1 MIVAV
6 NRQADRAS
14 LPTRFVR
21 DINVVAAHLS
31 DANEQALK
39 SKVVLFAWFG
49 FWLDR
54 TGSRHIL
61 STLLGGSSLFPL
73 SQARSIFVKGY
84 YEFEGM
90 Y

>member
-14 LPTRFVR
+14 VPTRFVR

-49 FWLDR
+49 FGWIVLAR
-54 TGSRHIL
+54 AIFCQ
-61 STLLGGSSLFPL
+61 LF
-73 SQARSIFVKGY
+73 
-84 YEFEGM
+84 
-90 Y
+90 